1 MLNDREHVEGVAIMR
16 RFVEM
21 VESGEFSVDDAAM
34 LGLLETA
41 KAGRQWLMENHP
53 APSAYIGALTPQS
66 VPDETERGS

>member
-1 MLNDREHVEGVAIMR
+1 MALSDREHLEGVAIMR

-41 KAGRQWLMENHP
+41 RAGRTWLTENHP
-53 APSAYIGALTPQS
+53 APAVYMAALSPTGTS
-66 VPDETERGS
+66 ES